1 MSPNS
6 NSDKNRV
13 SDLKMLKEENEVVE
27 IHVYE
32 KTGLQILSYNI
43 AILNNNRNP
52 DDVSA
57 TRNLGRL
64 IAEHDNRKF
73 K

>member
-1 MSPNS
+1 MSPNL

-43 AILNNNRNP
+43 Y
-52 DDVSA
+52 
-57 TRNLGRL
+57 T
-64 IAEHDNRKF
+64 K
-73 K
+73 